1 MSSIRALKFT
11 LSALALAPGPSLPAP
26 HPMPE
31 APAKIALSTH
41 GQSADTYWSVVKK
54 GVDDAAKLMGADVS
68 YQAPQTTD
76 YVAMSR
82 MIDAAV
88 TQKVQGLVVSIAD
101 AEALGK
107 SVKAAADAGIPVIII
122 DSGE

>member
-1 MSSIRALKFT
+1 MSSFRGIKLT
-11 LSALALAPGPSLPAP
+11 LTATVLAASAVLAAP
-26 HPMPE
+26 HSMAEDPV
-31 APAKIALSTH
+31 KIAVITH

-54 GVDDAAKLMGADVS
+54 GVDDAAAMMGADVS

-107 SVKAAADAGIPVIII
+107 SV
-122 DSGE
+122 